1 MNIHIWDLQGQKY
14 DLTFESRDVSLSSIQ
29 KKLYDDYQVNSNFH
43 YFCANSMILPH
54 DAHLSPDFFQG
65 EPQIVMYNSSTYQDK
80 SYPRVDNTFNFSS
93 SRYSD
98 SFVQPKSINK
108 YSNASLPEDI
118 LQRLNENNGASLFE
132 LLHLLSMNGHIHQY
146 LGNRNSQS
154 LFDSNDNYD
163 DDSEIISSE
172 NFNDY
177 NRTINNED
185 DEADNYNG
193 EYPEEED
200 VDESQQ
206 QLSFRVNGDWNEIS
220 RVLANSLFN
229 ADQNGNEN
237 ENNDDY
243 DDMDVMNN
251 QFAFRYQPQFQDEYD
266 NGQNEEDD
274 EIMEE
279 SENEEEEEQGRIDDN
294 GPQEINNGNFENAL
308 NIINNINNIYDNDDN
323 PNENEI
329 EIENQNENYNE
340 NQRIEGL
347 DVELT
352 PADQEAIGRLM
363 SAGFD
368 QMTAIQVYIACD
380 RDEEAAL
387 NVLVSIG

>member
-1 MNIHIWDLQGQKY
+1 M
-14 DLTFESRDVSLSSIQ
+14 
-29 KKLYDDYQVNSNFH
+29 
-43 YFCANSMILPH
+43 
-54 DAHLSPDFFQG
+54 
-65 EPQIVMYNSSTYQDK
+65 
-80 SYPRVDNTFNFSS
+80 
-93 SRYSD
+93 
-98 SFVQPKSINK
+98 QPKSINK

-229 ADQNGNEN
+229 ADQW
-237 ENNDDY
+237 
-243 DDMDVMNN
+243 
-251 QFAFRYQPQFQDEYD
+251 
-266 NGQNEEDD
+266 
-274 EIMEE
+274 
-279 SENEEEEEQGRIDDN
+279 SK
-294 GPQEINNGNFENAL
+294 
-308 NIINNINNIYDNDDN
+308 
-323 PNENEI
+323 
-329 EIENQNENYNE
+329 
-340 NQRIEGL
+340 
-347 DVELT
+347 
-352 PADQEAIGRLM
+352 
-363 SAGFD
+363 
-368 QMTAIQVYIACD
+368 
-380 RDEEAAL
+380 
-387 NVLVSIG
+387 